1 MTAMPREGRV
11 AMWML
16 RAGLALAAAGIAGF
30 FLSYGQVG
38 APAVAGADFHAPP
51 PAAVLSIVAW
61 VAGMALAFGARWY
74 AVAVAAGRAAR
85 QAEADGASAPTE
97 EG

>member
-1 MTAMPREGRV
+1 MTALSREGRI

-16 RAGLALAAAGIAGF
+16 RAGLALAALGIVGF
-30 FLSYGQVG
+30 LFSYGQVG
-38 APAVAGADFHAPP
+38 SPAVSAADFHAPP
-51 PAAVLSIVAW
+51 PVAVASIVAW

-74 AVAVAAGRAAR
+74 AVATAAARAVR
-85 QAEADGASAPTE
+85 QAEADGAAAPNE